1 MTLPCG
7 TPDLTLR
14 KDEETPSIT
23 IRCFLIMEIISEPVK
38 KLTGNSKRF

>member
-1 MTLPCG
+1 MKSSGPMTLPCG

-23 IRCFLIMEIISEPVK
+23 KELK
-38 KLTGNSKRF
+38 KIYK

>member
-1 MTLPCG
+1 MKSSGPMTLPCG

-23 IRCFLIMEIISEPVK
+23 TRCFRLW
-38 KLTGNSKRF
+38 R